1 MLLRAS
7 SNAADSH
14 ADLASAVGDGQGDGV
29 DHGRLLLQYAEAANQ
44 LPPEITRLV
53 VLSDQILDAFGPT
66 GLVEAAATVSVF
78 NGLVRSA
85 DAIGI
90 PLDEVVLNATAEQR
104 SAFGI
109 DEYAGAAQSRA
120 DGA

>member
-7 SNAADSH
+7 SNATDGH
-14 ADLASAVGDGQGDGV
+14 ADLASAVGEGHGEGV
-29 DHGRLLLQYAEAANQ
+29 DYGRVLLQYAEAANHVAA
-44 LPPEITRLV
+44 EIAG
-53 VLSDQILDAFGPT
+53 LSDEILDAFGPT

>member
-7 SNAADSH
+7 SDATDGH
-14 ADLASAVGDGQGDGV
+14 ADLTSAVGEGRGDGV
-29 DHGRLLLQYAEAANQ
+29 DHGRVLLQYAEAANQ
-44 LPPEITRLV
+44 VSPEIAS
-53 VLSDQILDAFGPT
+53 LSDEVLDAFGLI

-90 PLDEVVLNATAEQR
+90 PLDGVVLNATAEQR
-104 SAFGI
+104 SILGI

>member
-7 SNAADSH
+7 SNATDGH
-14 ADLASAVGDGQGDGV
+14 VDLASAVGEGHGDGV
-29 DHGRLLLQYAEAANQ
+29 DHGRVLLQYAEAANQ
-44 LPPEITRLV
+44 VAAEISD
-53 VLSDQILDAFGPT
+53 LSDAILDVFGPT

-90 PLDEVVLNATAEQR
+90 PLDEVVLNATADQR
-104 SAFGI
+104 SALGI

>member
-14 ADLASAVGDGQGDGV
+14 ADLASAVGDGHGDGV
-29 DHGRLLLQYAEAANQ
+29 DHGRVLLQYAAAANQ
-44 LPPEITRLV
+44 VSPEIAS
-53 VLSDQILDAFGPT
+53 LSDEISNVFGPT

-90 PLDEVVLNATAEQR
+90 PLDGVVLTATAEQR
-104 SAFGI
+104 STLGI
-109 DEYAGAAQSRA
+109 DEYAGAAHSRA

>member
-7 SNAADSH
+7 SNATDGH
-14 ADLASAVGDGQGDGV
+14 ADLASAVGEGHGDGV
-29 DHGRLLLQYAEAANQ
+29 DHGRLLLQYAEAANRVS
-44 LPPEITRLV
+44 PEIAS
-53 VLSDQILDAFGPT
+53 LSDEILDVFGPS

-90 PLDEVVLNATAEQR
+90 PLDGVVLNATAEQR
-104 SAFGI
+104 SALGI
-109 DEYAGAAQSRA
+109 DEYAGAVQSRA
-120 DGA
+120 GGP

>member
-7 SNAADSH
+7 SNATDGY
-14 ADLASAVGDGQGDGV
+14 ADLASAVGDGHGDGV
-29 DHGRLLLQYAEAANQ
+29 DHGRLLLQYAETANQ
-44 LPPEITRLV
+44 VPGEIAK
-53 VLSDQILDAFGPT
+53 LSDEILDVFGPT

-90 PLDEVVLNATAEQR
+90 PLDGVVLDATAEQR
-104 SAFGI
+104 SALGI

-120 DGA
+120 VGA